1 MTDHC
6 DPHCPDDR
14 ATLYGGAH
22 FQSVMARQRHERVV
36 LLAAWREG
44 RL

>member
-6 DPHCPDDR
+6 QDD
-14 ATLYGGAH
+14 AVTLHHGDSH
-22 FQSVMARQRHERVV
+22 FQSVMARRRHERAV